1 MQRFSK
7 VFHVDTIPS
16 YSLRPWRALR
26 FIYLT
31 AECAGTA
38 KISAKALT
46 PVPPYPPRALRPLRF
61 IYYATAKCA
70 GHAKNSGKGFMPVP
84 FALCS
89 V

>member
-46 PVPPYPPRALRPLRF
+46 PVPPLPSACFASFAVYLLCNREVRRARKEFR
-61 IYYATAKCA
+61 
-70 GHAKNSGKGFMPVP
+70 
-84 FALCS
+84 
-89 V
+89 